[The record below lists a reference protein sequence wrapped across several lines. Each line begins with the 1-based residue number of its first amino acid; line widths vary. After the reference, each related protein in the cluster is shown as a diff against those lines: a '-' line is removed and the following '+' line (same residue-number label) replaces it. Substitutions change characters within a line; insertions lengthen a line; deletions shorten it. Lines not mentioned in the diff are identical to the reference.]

1 MTIVGCT
8 PAMVAVLRRFLID
21 ALWHMTYVFDS
32 NIWVAALRSR
42 RGASFVILQAL
53 RQRLLMGAVSV
64 ALFLE
69 YADVLQRNENLQQF
83 WVAPDEVEVILGLL
97 ASRLQPVPI
106 YFQWRPQLSDSGD
119 EMVLECAINAQAAA
133 IITFN
138 LRDFLPAATGFNID
152 VVQPGQLVRA
162 LNLAERIIE

>member
-1 MTIVGCT
+1 LGSSTTISSRSKFCDFASPSPTTADGCS
-8 PAMVAVLRRFLID
+8 V
-21 ALWHMTYVFDS
+21 S
-32 NIWVAALRSR
+32 
-42 RGASFVILQAL
+42 SFI
-53 RQRLLMGAVSV
+53 
-64 ALFLE
+64 LE

-138 LRDFLPAATGFNID
+138 LRDFYLLRLGLILMWCS
-152 VVQPGQLVRA
+152 LVSWC
-162 LNLAERIIE
+162 ERSI

>member
-1 MTIVGCT
+1 
-8 PAMVAVLRRFLID
+8 
-21 ALWHMTYVFDS
+21 MTYVFDS

-53 RQRLLMGAVSV
+53 RQRLLTGAVSV

-69 YADVLQRNENLQQF
+69 YADVLQRDENLQQF
-83 WVAPDEVEVILGLL
+83 WAAPDEIEVILGLL
-97 ASRLQPVPI
+97 ASRLQPVLI
-106 YFQWRPQLSDSGD
+106 YFQWRPQLTDPGD
-119 EMVLECAINAQAAA
+119 EMVLECAINAQATA

-138 LRDFLPAATGFNID
+138 VRDFLPIRTRFNID
-152 VVQPGQLVRA
+152 VVQAGMLVQT